1 MNLESRT
8 AIEALRAGVP
18 NRAAIRL
25 MGIGD
30 SGIEHAFD
38 ELLHSVWARDA
49 APRPGLGVAGGFGA
63 GKSHLLGYLSEVA
76 RTHGFVV
83 SRVVVSKETPLS
95 DPARTFEAA
104 IRSAVVP
111 DRNDDAVSAAFARLR
126 AEPEKLEALEQAI
139 TEPDA
144 GFAGIFAAIL
154 LLLRRP
160 GVTPEALHRCE
171 RFLTGGRMTTT
182 SFRQALASV
191 GAAKMFDLR
200 LPAAGDLTQQRIAFA
215 SRMFRA
221 AGYAGWCLLLDEV
234 ELIGRYSPLQRALA
248 YTWLAHWLGLEGAS
262 RFPGIAT
269 AYAITDDFVAAV
281 IDARGDEEKLPERLR
296 LKGRRQD
303 ADLAVA
309 AMRHITDTVRRHRL
323 PPPGLEELAR
333 DCLRLRE
340 IYEQAYDWPT
350 PEPPPPERTA
360 TRTMRQYIKAWI
372 TQWDLQ
378 RLIGANVGIVEQS
391 LTSNYQE
398 DALFGEVLPP
408 SPEDELG

>member
-1 MNLESRT
+1 MNLEART

-18 NRAAIRL
+18 NRAAVRL
-25 MGIGD
+25 MGTGE

-38 ELLHSVWARDA
+38 ELLQSVWARDA
-49 APRPGLGVAGGFGA
+49 TPRPGLGVAGGFGA

-83 SRVVVSKETPLS
+83 SRVVVSKETPLA
-95 DPARTFEAA
+95 DPARLYEAA
-104 IRSAVVP
+104 IRGAVVP
-111 DRNDDAVSAAFARLR
+111 DRNDDAISAAFAALR
-126 AEPEKLEALEQAI
+126 AAPEKLEALEQAI
-139 TEPDA
+139 TEPNA
-144 GFAGIFAAIL
+144 GLAPVFAAIL

-160 GVTPEALHRCE
+160 GVPPEALRRCE
-171 RFLTGGRMTTT
+171 RFLAGGRVT
-182 SFRQALASV
+182 SASFKQALATI
-191 GAAKMFDLR
+191 GAARQFDLR
-200 LPAAGDLTQQRIAFA
+200 MPTAADLTQQRIAFA
-215 SRMFRA
+215 TRLFRA

-248 YTWLAHWLGLEGAS
+248 YAWLARWLGLEGAAA
-262 RFPGIAT
+262 FPGIVT

-281 IDARGDEEKLPERLR
+281 IEQRQDEEKLPERLR
-296 LKGRRQD
+296 LKGRRED

-309 AMRHITDTVRRHRL
+309 AMRHIMDTVRRHRL

-340 IYEQAYDWPT
+340 IYEQAYDWRT

-372 TQWDLQ
+372 TQWDLE
-378 RLIGANVGIVEQS
+378 RLTGSRVGIVERS
-391 LTSNYQE
+391 LGSNYEE
-398 DALFGEVLPP
+398 DADLGEVLPP
-408 SPEDELG
+408 TDEDSG